1 MVDTEARA
9 SRAHRLVL
17 RGLAAF
23 LVVALILILS
33 APAYD
38 RWGLAGIVAIVSSTL
53 IVLYAPLAV
62 AQLVLLWRN
71 GRFVRAAAA
80 STLQRPVVAGRRV
93 LVIIT
98 TNGQNP
104 SVVEKIARTLGTY
117 THPGPFEVRTLVE
130 EADPY
135 PYSTPCIRVP
145 AGYETPR
152 GSRLKM
158 RALHYGSEWL
168 RLNAYGPETYVVHLD
183 DDSIPSQGYID
194 WVYRMEEV
202 AGQGNV
208 RLREH
213 GHHLLSTLA
222 DLVRVSDCDAWCD
235 YFNRRGKPMA
245 VHGEGLVIRADV
257 ESRLGWDFATYGAD
271 DFLMGQ
277 KLVNEGCS
285 FGCIPHEIFIAPPTT
300 ARDFY
305 KQRRRWLISILWA
318 RKEVTALRPIAL
330 KWILYRYAVG
340 WLGLFGI
347 GLAVVSVALRAPIP
361 LPLGFVG
368 VFNLLSYIAFY
379 QYGAWRTDARY
390 RWRMFLLQYPV
401 ALYEGGTF
409 VYSLLWPPDRRVFD
423 VIRKV

>member
-1 MVDTEARA
+1 MTARGWFL
-9 SRAHRLVL
+9 RAFV
-17 RGLAAF
+17 AF
-23 LVVALILILS
+23 LVLTLFLIML
-33 APAYD
+33 APAYA
-38 RWGLAGIVAIVSSTL
+38 RWGVAGLVAIVSSTL

-71 GRFVRAAAA
+71 GRFVRAAAL
-80 STLQRPVVAGRRV
+80 STLDRPAVAGRRV
-93 LVIIT
+93 IAIIT

-104 SVVEKIARTLGTY
+104 IVVEKIARTLGTY
-117 THPGPFEVRTLVE
+117 SHAGPFEVRILVE
-130 EADPY
+130 EADSY
-135 PYSTPCIRVP
+135 PYSAPCIRVP
-145 AGYETPR
+145 ADYETPR
-152 GSRLKM
+152 GSHLKM

-168 RLNAYGPETYVVHLD
+168 RSNGYGSETYVVHLD
-183 DDSIPSQGYID
+183 DDSVPSQGYID

-213 GHHLLSTLA
+213 GRHLFSTLA

-235 YFNRRGKPMA
+235 HFNRRGKPMA

-277 KLVNEGCS
+277 NLVKEGCS

-300 ARDFY
+300 SRDFY

-318 RKEVTALRPIAL
+318 WREVNALRPIAM

-340 WLGLFGI
+340 WLGLFGM
-347 GLAVVSVALRAPIP
+347 GLAVASFLLHAPIP
-361 LPLGFVG
+361 LPLGVVG
-368 VFNLLSYIAFY
+368 VFNLLSYIVFY

-390 RWRMFLLQYPV
+390 RWRILLLQFPV